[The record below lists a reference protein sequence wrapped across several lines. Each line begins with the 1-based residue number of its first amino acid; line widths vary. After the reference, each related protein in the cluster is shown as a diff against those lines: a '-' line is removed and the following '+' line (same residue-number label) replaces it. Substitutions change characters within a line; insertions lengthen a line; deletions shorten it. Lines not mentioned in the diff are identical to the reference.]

1 MFLSLKVLYMSC
13 FLYVVS
19 NYFSF
24 ISKYLIEGIYVL
36 VFFIPNALPI

>member
-1 MFLSLKVLYMSC
+1 MFLSLKVVYMSC

-24 ISKYLIEGIYVL
+24 INKYLIEGIYIL
-36 VFFIPNALPI
+36 MFFMPNALHI